1 MRKTWTEQGWDDYL
15 YWQTQDK
22 KTLRRINDLVKD
34 IERNG
39 IASGIGKPEPLKGDL
54 QGFWSRRSRRLPSP
68 PHGDALLSI
77 LCDLSI
83 HDNKRMGETKMT
95 RLLSGA
101 AGRPVSPDGRAA
113 NGQRTHH
120 RRRRDASDLLDSRA
134 ACFGTQSRC
143 SATESGKCP
152 MSVRS
157 APHGTRRL
165 AEGS

>member
-83 HDNKRMGETKMT
+83 HDNKRMGGSKMT
-95 RLLSGA
+95 HLLSGA

-113 NGQRTHH
+113 DGRWSTTVGG
-120 RRRRDASDLLDSRA
+120 
-134 ACFGTQSRC
+134 GTPPTS
-143 SATESGKCP
+143 STTEPC
-152 MSVRS
+152 V
-157 APHGTRRL
+157 L
-165 AEGS
+165 